1 MLRQLLDPTKSK
13 RESSQGI
20 TKILHKPLL
29 IDKEI
34 EDIKNRYLYIAPQIL
49 LGAYKGKANT
59 TMDRPIK
66 EAEVRAT
73 MQLCTASVPGKIGIT
88 KKMLRNPSDAS
99 VTAITRYRT
108 SMPGQKQSL
117 RK

>member
-1 MLRQLLDPTKSK
+1 M
-13 RESSQGI
+13 
-20 TKILHKPLL
+20 L

-34 EDIKNRYLYIAPQIL
+34 IEHIKNKYLYIAPQIL

-59 TMDRPIK
+59 TMDRPIE

-73 MQLCTASVPGKIGIT
+73 MHKLSTASVPGKIGIT
-88 KKMLRNPSDAS
+88 NKMLRNPNNAS
-99 VTAITRYRT
+99 VTAITRYRA